1 MNSETSSVG
10 VEPCGNLRFPR
21 GLYGVTPDWDDFGRL
36 RAAIEQAAS
45 GGMSA
50 LQWRHKSLAAE
61 HKHGFAE
68 KLLTVCRDLLIPL
81 IINDDWELARDIG
94 ADGIHLGRD
103 DESPQTVRACLGQT
117 MVIGASCYGDLE
129 RARQMLSMGVDYI
142 AFGAMFASGTKPQA
156 PPAPQEI
163 LTQAHE
169 LTLGSAKRP
178 AVIAIGGITT
188 ANAAELIAAGA
199 DSLAVIGG
207 LFLHPNIEEAARLF
221 NAEFKRVS
229 PSGLPKVERPS
240 R

>member
-1 MNSETSSVG
+1 MNSDTPSPSADTADQ
-10 VEPCGNLRFPR
+10 LRFPR

-61 HKHGFAE
+61 RKHSFAE
-68 KLLTVCRDLLIPL
+68 KLQTVCRDLSIPL
-81 IINDDWELARDIG
+81 IINDDWALARDIG
-94 ADGIHLGRD
+94 ADGVHLGRD
-103 DESPQTVRACLGQT
+103 DASPQAVRASLGQT
-117 MVIGASCYGDLE
+117 MIIGASCYGELE
-129 RARQMLSMGVDYI
+129 RARQMLSMDVDYI

-156 PPAPQEI
+156 PPAPKEI
-163 LTQAHE
+163 LTQARE
-169 LTLGSAKRP
+169 LTQGSAKRP

-207 LFLHPNIEEAARLF
+207 LFLHPNIQEAARLF

-229 PSGLPKVERPS
+229 PSGLPKVEKPS